1 MMTCLVLPRVRMHG
15 KVIAQYEV
23 VYTDMVVSLNKGT
36 PM

>member
-15 KVIAQYEV
+15 EVIRQYEV